1 MDIFMLLDRTGSMQG
16 RWDEAISSVNAYV
29 EQVRTAAG
37 VDLLTD
43 QDRVT
48 LVAFDHYPDTM
59 DFRVLRNAQPLK
71 AWEPVKIN
79 EVSPRGSTPLLDA
92 VVRIAAMAET
102 RASEKTVLVI
112 MTDGK
117 ENSSIEVKREGA
129 KAAIERMQAKGWQV
143 VYLGVQFDAFDQ
155 AGQLGIAR
163 GQTMSASAGHLRA
176 AMDSTSHG
184 TADYMKR
191 GTQMGYTVE
200 DRKASGEED
209 VTGKK

>member
-155 AGQLGIAR
+155 AGQLGIKADSV
-163 GQTMSASAGHLRA
+163 MSASAGHLRS
-176 AMDSTSHG
+176 AMHSTSG
-184 TADYMKR
+184 ATLDYMRR
-191 GTQMGYTVE
+191 GTEMKYSSE

>member
-16 RWDEAISSVNAYV
+16 RWDEAVSSVNAYV
-29 EQVRTAAG
+29 EQVRDAAG

-48 LVAFDHYPDTM
+48 LAAFDHFGAGLDLQ
-59 DFRVLRNAQPLK
+59 VLRDGQPMKEWKPLG
-71 AWEPVKIN
+71 IS
-79 EVSPRGSTPLLDA
+79 EVTPRGNTPLLDA
-92 VVRIAAMAET
+92 VVRIAAMAEA
-102 RASEKTVLVI
+102 RASEKTVLVV

-117 ENSSIEVKREGA
+117 ENASTECTKQDA
-129 KAAIERMQAKGWQV
+129 KAAIGRLQARGWQV

-155 AGQLGIAR
+155 AGQLGIAL

-176 AMDSTSHG
+176 AMDSTSHS
-184 TADYMKR
+184 TAAYMKR
-191 GTQMGYTVE
+191 GMQIKYTVE

-209 VTGKK
+209 VTGKM